1 MIGKREEIHSAALQ
15 RCVNLFGIA
24 VTFAAK
30 APDKG
35 GRTGSG
41 EVGVN
46 MQVAFHECKYDGP
59 LLLTCD
65 SRAKILKTLPLNA
78 LATVYTHLTEHSQCV
93 ALAMPDSAHMQ
104 KVEFCFFDAG
114 GGHRAAATALEMSI
128 KAQKLPWDVELT
140 NIQELMDE
148 LDILKKYAGIRIE
161 DYYNWML
168 RSGWTLGSIQ
178 LMKVLQFAIWSR
190 HAATVRLLARH
201 WKESNPDLLVSFV
214 PHFNR
219 ALCESF
225 VNACPG
231 RPFLTVLTD
240 IADYPPH
247 FWIERQLQYLVCG
260 SPRAVSQAHA
270 AGHIDDRIFR
280 ASGMILHPR
289 FYEPQLEDRISGRA
303 RLGLRPD
310 LPTAL
315 VLFGGYGSKTMLDIA
330 TAIDRSNLELQMIF
344 ICGRNEELA
353 NELRSQKSRLPRFVE
368 GFTKDVNAYM
378 HLADFFIGKP
388 GPGSV
393 SEAIHMQLPVIVE
406 CNAWTLP
413 QERYNATW
421 VLENEVGV
429 VLHSFREIVKA
440 VAQIIDP
447 STLACYRANA
457 AALHNQA
464 VFEIPGMLDQI
475 LEKSARTVAAD

>member
-1 MIGKREEIHSAALQ
+1 
-15 RCVNLFGIA
+15 
-24 VTFAAK
+24 
-30 APDKG
+30 
-35 GRTGSG
+35 
-41 EVGVN
+41 
-46 MQVAFHECKYDGP
+46 
-59 LLLTCD
+59 
-65 SRAKILKTLPLNA
+65 
-78 LATVYTHLTEHSQCV
+78 
-93 ALAMPDSAHMQ
+93 MQ

-128 KAQKLPWDVELT
+128 DAQRLPWNVQLT
-140 NIQELMDE
+140 NLQELMDD

-178 LMKVLQFAIWSR
+178 LMKVLQFAIRTR
-190 HAATVRLLARH
+190 HNATVRLLAKH
-201 WKESNPDLLVSFV
+201 WKETDPDLVVSFV

-225 VNACPG
+225 ANAFPG

-260 SPRAVSQAHA
+260 SERAVAQAHA
-270 AGHIDDRIFR
+270 AGHTDDRIFR

-289 FYEPQLEDRISGRA
+289 FYELQTEDRASGRT
-303 RLGLRPD
+303 RLGLRAD

-315 VLFGGYGSKTMLDIA
+315 VLFGGYGSQAMLDIA
-330 TAIDRSNLELQMIF
+330 AALDESNLELQMIF
-344 ICGRNEELA
+344 ISGRNQKLA
-353 NELRSQKSRLPRFVE
+353 EALRTQKSRLPRFVE
-368 GFTKDVNAYM
+368 GFTANVNSYM

-393 SEAIHMQLPVIVE
+393 SEAINMKLPVIVE
-406 CNAWTLP
+406 NNAWTLP
-413 QERYNATW
+413 QERYNTQW
-421 VLENEVGV
+421 VLEKEVGI
-429 VLHSFREIVKA
+429 VLRSFREIEKA
-440 VAQIIDP
+440 VAQIIEP
-447 STLACYRANA
+447 STLARYRANA

-464 VFEIPGMLDQI
+464 VFEIPGMMLQI
-475 LEKSARTVAAD
+475 LERMAPANAAD